1 MPDITSDEIKEQ
13 IEALK
18 RPHEEKWGFSQY
30 NAMIERMVCTGN
42 HSNSPGEIGMSL
54 TIEQ

>member
-13 IEALK
+13 IEVLK

-30 NAMIERMVCTGN
+30 NAMIERMVSTYLTMKSFETGA
-42 HSNSPGEIGMSL
+42 GL
-54 TIEQ
+54 